1 MTSLRQTEANRINAL
16 KSTGPVTDQG
26 KQQSRRNALRHGLA
40 GAGVVLPDD
49 EEHAVARRAED
60 WAAFLDPAGDRDDW
74 LVEQVA
80 LESVR
85 LDRCQHQ
92 ERARRAADAARAEV
106 AWDDD
111 RRIDAEALAAGLAKK
126 PALLRRKLEMTTQGC
141 GLLIE
146 RWHGLLGLLQSG
158 APWDGARRSL
168 ALDLLG
174 VPPELRDG
182 PGPLD
187 PAPGGDPAEAQAALA
202 RAEVERLTTRQADWL
217 DALDADEREMA
228 ILGLAPPGRVL
239 VQLRRYEAGCQRR
252 LRAALA
258 QLRSPRQARAAEP
271 EAPSAAPPC
280 PTPAPAPEP
289 APAAWVQSSD
299 LPPPPDAERLLD
311 REREALEEIVA
322 MLRGASPGPA
332 AAAAPAPCPVPA
344 PSPEPAP
351 VPADDPSPSLKG
363 NRRQRK
369 AQLRRARAAG

>member
-1 MTSLRQTEANRINAL
+1 TIPARPSIVNQRRHPHHSTPPRATTMTSLRQTEANRINAL

-141 GLLIE
+141 DLLIE

-174 VPPELRDG
+174 VPPELRARPARPGARRG
-182 PGPLD
+182 PGRGAGGTGARRGRAADHP
-187 PAPGGDPAEAQAALA
+187 PGGLA
-202 RAEVERLTTRQADWL
+202 RRL
-217 DALDADEREMA
+217 
-228 ILGLAPPGRVL
+228 GR
-239 VQLRRYEAGCQRR
+239 
-252 LRAALA
+252 
-258 QLRSPRQARAAEP
+258 
-271 EAPSAAPPC
+271 
-280 PTPAPAPEP
+280 
-289 APAAWVQSSD
+289 
-299 LPPPPDAERLLD
+299 
-311 REREALEEIVA
+311 
-322 MLRGASPGPA
+322 
-332 AAAAPAPCPVPA
+332 
-344 PSPEPAP
+344 
-351 VPADDPSPSLKG
+351 
-363 NRRQRK
+363 
-369 AQLRRARAAG
+369 RRAGDGDPRP